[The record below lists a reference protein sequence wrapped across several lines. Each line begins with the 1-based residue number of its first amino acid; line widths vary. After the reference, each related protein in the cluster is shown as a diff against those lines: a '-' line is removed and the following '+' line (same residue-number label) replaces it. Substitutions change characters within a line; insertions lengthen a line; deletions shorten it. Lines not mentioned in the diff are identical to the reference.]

1 MNRAQKAAEYHQ
13 KGYNCAQAIVCA
25 FCDKVGLDEKTAFKV
40 SEGLGLGV
48 SDTYGTCG
56 AVTGMANSCGNLEAP
71 TSKAATYQ
79 KVRELNEIF
88 RKKNGSTICRELKGM
103 YTGKVL
109 RSCPGSIENA
119 ANILSEKLGE
129 SYIFI
134 IKLTKNKLFYNFL
147 LQST

>member
-56 AVTGMANSCGNLEAP
+56 AVTGMALVMGMANSCGNLEAP

-79 KVRELNEIF
+79 KVRELKRIDNLS
-88 RKKNGSTICRELKGM
+88 G
-103 YTGKVL
+103 
-109 RSCPGSIENA
+109 IERD
-119 ANILSEKLGE
+119 G
-129 SYIFI
+129 YR
-134 IKLTKNKLFYNFL
+134 
-147 LQST
+147 

>member
-56 AVTGMANSCGNLEAP
+56 AP

-103 YTGKVL
+103 DTGKVL
-109 RSCPGSIENA
+109 RSCPGCIEDA

-129 SYIFI
+129 
-134 IKLTKNKLFYNFL
+134 
-147 LQST
+147 

>member
-56 AVTGMANSCGNLEAP
+56 AVTGMALVMGMANSCGNLEVP
-71 TSKAATYQ
+71 TSKAATSS
-79 KVRELNEIF
+79 VPTNVSLARSSISITSPSASLF
-88 RKKNGSTICRELKGM
+88 
-103 YTGKVL
+103 L
-109 RSCPGSIENA
+109 RLA
-119 ANILSEKLGE
+119 
-129 SYIFI
+129 
-134 IKLTKNKLFYNFL
+134 
-147 LQST
+147 

>member
-56 AVTGMANSCGNLEAP
+56 AVTGMALVMGMANSCGNLEAP
-71 TSKAATYQ
+71 TS
-79 KVRELNEIF
+79 NEIF

-103 YTGKVL
+103 DTGKVL
-109 RSCPGSIENA
+109 RSCPGCIEDA

-129 SYIFI
+129 
-134 IKLTKNKLFYNFL
+134 
-147 LQST
+147 

>member
-56 AVTGMANSCGNLEAP
+56 AVTGMHLLWVWLIVVGIL
-71 TSKAATYQ
+71 KYQ
-79 KVRELNEIF
+79 LQKRLLI
-88 RKKNGSTICRELKGM
+88 RK
-103 YTGKVL
+103 Y
-109 RSCPGSIENA
+109 EN
-119 ANILSEKLGE
+119 
-129 SYIFI
+129 
-134 IKLTKNKLFYNFL
+134 
-147 LQST
+147 